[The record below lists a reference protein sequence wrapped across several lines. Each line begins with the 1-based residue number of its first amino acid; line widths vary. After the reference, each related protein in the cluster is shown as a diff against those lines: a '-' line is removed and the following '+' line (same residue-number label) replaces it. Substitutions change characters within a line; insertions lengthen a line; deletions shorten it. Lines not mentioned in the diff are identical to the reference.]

1 MKLGRY
7 ELEQRL
13 GAGATAEVWRARD
26 PRGGCVVVKRIHP
39 HLALNETLRH
49 LFDREA
55 RVSMSLQHPNIVRVL
70 EAYDADDE
78 LFLVME
84 DLRGAGLDAFL
95 RAYLTRHRAPPPL
108 GLTAHVVAGVA
119 RGLAYAHARKV
130 VHRDISPSNV
140 LLVEDASVKVLDFGI
155 AKVVAESRT
164 HSLTEVRGKAGYI
177 APETLEGR
185 PIDHRVDIF
194 ATGVLLHEMLSGRR
208 LFPGRSVV
216 QMLSALKAG
225 RIPSP
230 ADANPEVPP
239 ELVELCLRA
248 LERDPSRRLQEV
260 GEIAAVLAP
269 LAATRGW
276 DPSLVTSG

>member
-7 ELEQRL
+7 ELVERL
-13 GAGATAEVWRARD
+13 GAGATAEVYRARD
-26 PRGGCVVVKRIHP
+26 PRGGHVVVKRVHP
-39 HLALNETLRH
+39 HLALNEALRH

-70 EAYDADDE
+70 EACDVDGE

-84 DLRGAGLDAFL
+84 HLRGSGLDAFM

-119 RGLAYAHARKV
+119 RGLAYAHARRV
-130 VHRDISPSNV
+130 VHRDVSPSNV
-140 LLVEDASVKVLDFGI
+140 LIVEDASVKLLDFGI
-155 AKVVAESRT
+155 AKVVAESRA
-164 HSLTEVRGKAGYI
+164 HSLTEIRGKAGYI

-194 ATGVLLHEMLSGRR
+194 ATGVLLHEMLAGQR
-208 LFPGRSVV
+208 LFNGSVV

-230 ADANPEVPP
+230 ADANPDVPP
-239 ELVELCLRA
+239 ELAELCFRA
-248 LERDPSRRLQEV
+248 LERDPARRLPDV
-260 GEIAAVLAP
+260 GEIATALAP
-269 LAATRGW
+269 LATTRGW
-276 DPSLVTSG
+276 DPTLR